1 MVACVRVTITKI
13 IDTFVDRCIVVSSPD
28 PIYAETGLHHRCKS
42 ISHIHLFY
50 SIVQPRIMFTA
61 ANIGSEIVSY
71 PDRSFRSCY
80 WITSPLRF

>member
-28 PIYAETGLHHRCKS
+28 PIYAETGLHHQCKSKS
-42 ISHIHLFY
+42 ISHIHFY

-61 ANIGSEIVSY
+61 ANIGSG
-71 PDRSFRSCY
+71 
-80 WITSPLRF
+80 